1 MDKENV
7 KGGEL
12 VSRKIT
18 VSTYAEVRRCRQQE
32 ETELVILAL
41 CMSISGSE
49 VLQEVRGRERLEWLT
64 HQPGH
69 RLLTLIVY
77 IESLHSK

>member
-49 VLQEVRGRERLEWLT
+49 VL
-64 HQPGH
+64 
-69 RLLTLIVY
+69 
-77 IESLHSK
+77 